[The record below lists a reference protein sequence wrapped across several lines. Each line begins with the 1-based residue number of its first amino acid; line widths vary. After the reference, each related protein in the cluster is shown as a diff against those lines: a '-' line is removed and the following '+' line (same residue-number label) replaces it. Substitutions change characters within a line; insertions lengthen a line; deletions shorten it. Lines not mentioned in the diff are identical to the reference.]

1 MSAVPATPS
10 AATQTAA
17 APAAATWSALGIVYV
32 VWGSTYLGIAET
44 IDTMPPLLA
53 LGTRFLVAAL
63 LMAGY
68 LAVRRRPGSV
78 AVPWREVR
86 GAMVVGTLLLG
97 GGIGMVTLGER
108 YVPSG
113 VAALI
118 IAVVPLWAGVLRSLA
133 GDRPSW
139 TTRLGVLLGLV
150 GLAILVRA
158 GSEAGATAQA
168 TSAQLTLWS
177 VAMALGAGG
186 WALGSFLQPKL
197 STPADP
203 LVLTFW
209 EMLAGGLVLT
219 TAGLLRGEH
228 VGDFAGASGRSWT
241 AWGYLVVIGSLV
253 AYSAYVW
260 LLGNA
265 PLSLVTTYAYVNPV
279 VAVLLGWWL
288 RSEPITLGVVV
299 GGLVIVS
306 AVVLVVSGE
315 RPRR

>member
-1 MSAVPATPS
+1 MSPVPIEAKPVAV
-10 AATQTAA
+10 
-17 APAAATWSALGIVYV
+17 PAAATWSALGIVYV
-32 VWGSTYLGIAET
+32 VWGSTYLAIAET
-44 IDTMPPLLA
+44 IDTMPPLVA
-53 LGTRFLVAAL
+53 LGARFLVAAL

-68 LAVRRRPGSV
+68 LAVRRGPGSV
-78 AVPWREVR
+78 LVPWREIR

-108 YVPSG
+108 YVPTG

-118 IAVVPLWAGVLRSLA
+118 IAVVPLWAVVLRSLA
-133 GDRPSW
+133 GDRPSR

-150 GLAILVRA
+150 GLAVLVRA
-158 GSEAGATAQA
+158 GSQAGATTQA
-168 TSAQLTLWS
+168 TSAQLTGWS
-177 VAMALGAGG
+177 IAIALGSAG
-186 WALGSFLQPKL
+186 WALGSFLQPRL
-197 STPADP
+197 STPKDP
-203 LVLTFW
+203 SVLTFY

-219 TAGLLRGEH
+219 TTGLVRGEH
-228 VGDFAGASGRSWT
+228 VGDLAGASARSWA
-241 AWGYLVVIGSLV
+241 AWAYLVVIGSLV

-288 RSEPITLGVVV
+288 RSEPITLGIVA

-315 RPRR
+315 RRPR